1 MANLVVRLLLAH
13 DLTPTTQIHA
23 CADGSLWQSVS
34 VVGDAGVNHLGY
46 YTCAWRPDGLAIATH
61 GHSGALHVW
70 NAGRPDEDGC
80 LKELDGVIDD
90 DEDVYYLPAGPCS
103 CGHTGPVVDSSWSPD
118 GTTLCTVSTDQT
130 CRLWGNPDGQCWR
143 EVGRPQVHGH
153 DFSCVAFVS
162 NDVYVSGSE
171 EKVARV
177 FDNSL
182 TDERGARVQVRLPA
196 LGLSN
201 VVCQDARDGNGNKDE
216 DGLRGGDVGGDVNS
230 VLAKG
235 THASITEEDLSQNTL
250 WPEIRKLYGHGNDLY
265 RLVADPRG
273 RFIASS
279 SRAQEP
285 VSAAVIVWDTTTWTE
300 VARCAGHDLTVTC
313 MDCNDSGDLLATV
326 GRDRKLIVWERL
338 GGAEDEGSIS
348 GWRIRA
354 SKPKAHA
361 RVIWGCAWANQ
372 EKEGKEEMRQ
382 LHRSTLITSARDGSI
397 SAWDV
402 LDAALVKKAEI
413 KLASSVT
420 TVAAQGSLIAAGLE
434 SGHVVILVLREDD
447 DRDDCDDRDDGD
459 PRNRVCGLDVVCTCG
474 EEGRHAG
481 AVRRVHFCPGNKNDR
496 SRGEASLLL
505 SSVGDDGAVKFWRT
519 HHLPFVGSGVD
530 QDRAVDP

>member
-1 MANLVVRLLLAH
+1 M
-13 DLTPTTQIHA
+13 
-23 CADGSLWQSVS
+23 
-34 VVGDAGVNHLGY
+34 NHLGY

-216 DGLRGGDVGGDVNS
+216 DGSRGGDVGGDVNS

-235 THASITEEDLSQNTL
+235 AGD
-250 WPEIRKLYGHGNDLY
+250 HGRRVHL
-265 RLVADPRG
+265 RGCRQRG
-273 RFIASS
+273 RFFSGTG
-279 SRAQEP
+279 RATR
-285 VSAAVIVWDTTTWTE
+285 VDHV
-300 VARCAGHDLTVTC
+300 R
-313 MDCNDSGDLLATV
+313 
-326 GRDRKLIVWERL
+326 R
-338 GGAEDEGSIS
+338 GGGP
-348 GWRIRA
+348 GWR
-354 SKPKAHA
+354 
-361 RVIWGCAWANQ
+361 G
-372 EKEGKEEMRQ
+372 EGGEGRGGEEM
-382 LHRSTLITSARDGSI
+382 HH
-397 SAWDV
+397 
-402 LDAALVKKAEI
+402 
-413 KLASSVT
+413 
-420 TVAAQGSLIAAGLE
+420 GL
-434 SGHVVILVLREDD
+434 L
-447 DRDDCDDRDDGD
+447 
-459 PRNRVCGLDVVCTCG
+459 PR
-474 EEGRHAG
+474 
-481 AVRRVHFCPGNKNDR
+481 
-496 SRGEASLLL
+496 
-505 SSVGDDGAVKFWRT
+505 
-519 HHLPFVGSGVD
+519 
-530 QDRAVDP
+530 